1 MIKFTKRYT
10 EADNQQ
16 AQYDEKSPD
25 EKAANKDDVIKLI
38 KEWIKGSGLEKIV
51 SKPVEINLSELN
63 ELVIERDI
71 KQDKVDAVSNTKK
84 SK

>member
-63 ELVIERDI
+63 ELVIERI
-71 KQDKVDAVSNTKK
+71 
-84 SK
+84 